1 VVGPIYCCDMHWA
14 WFNLNAKSNISI
26 YVALWHALSLV
37 QPKCQIQYP
46 YMYEY
51 ESNSKIY
58 NSNNQELIILYAHYK
73 WRMNISC
80 DMRVNLNLHLWLSRR
95 EILFLQK
102 IKYKSEIKTIK
113 EIWRKINGENLIS
126 YKWDLTPKNHPTI
139 NLLIQSKFLL

>member
-1 VVGPIYCCDMHWA
+1 MPNPIYPYMWHCDMHWA
-14 WFNLNAKSNISI
+14 WFNLNAKSNIHI
-26 YVALWHALSLV
+26 
-37 QPKCQIQYP
+37 CTN
-46 YMYEY
+46 

-73 WRMNISC
+73 WSMDISC